1 MKMACCACDGARTVP
16 VRSAWFT
23 KEASEVHDVSW
34 LADVLR
40 TETVR
45 APLQPGREPSR
56 FAAATK
62 ILDAHFSNN
71 LSTFGRAAGRDVPR
85 SRTFGVE
92 LFARNG
98 QDGSRN

>member
-56 FAAATK
+56 APEHSALNISLGTAK
-62 ILDAHFSNN
+62 M
-71 LSTFGRAAGRDVPR
+71 VPEIKR
-85 SRTFGVE
+85 NRNDTRFE
-92 LFARNG
+92 L
-98 QDGSRN
+98 